1 MGVFA
6 KDKNQLSY
14 IYSSESDLGEKVLG
28 YVKGIEKEIDT
39 IDISKDNLGDT
50 VWTEIAELLG
60 LRFDEILSTDH
71 PEVSDK
77 FEDGNFDTNG
87 WLKILNQNP
96 KLLQNPIAINGDRA
110 KQIQSRADILKF
122 YEVDSAG
129 LEQSP
134 DDGPPDITSNTENE
148 TFVPDED

>member
-28 YVKGIEKEIDT
+28 YVKGIEKEINT

-60 LRFDEILSTDH
+60 SRFDEILSTDH

-96 KLLQNPIAINGDRA
+96 ILLQNPIAINGDRA
-110 KQIQSRADILKF
+110 KQILSRADILKF
-122 YEVDSAG
+122 YGVDSAG